1 MSLQKYFFIL
11 SALLLSIVSSTAEQ
25 LSNNSPSASDS
36 IKIDNLTPFQTSI
49 ADSIVNYGK
58 LFLNKPYRY
67 GSPGTDSFDCS
78 GFTSFVYRNFGF
90 TLQRSSADQALQ
102 FDSVDRSQLKMGDL
116 VFFSG
121 RSRSKRVGHVGIVTK
136 AKENGQFEFI
146 HAAVHSGVTISNS
159 EEAYYTKRY
168 IKAKRVIGYDRL
180 LGVVPY
186 LSKTENTVSETKTTV
201 PFSTEVKQ
209 TRKFI
214 PAEYHRVKSGETL
227 SSIAHKYG
235 ISITELKRKNDL
247 KGNKIKRKQQL
258 KIKDEET
265 IMVIEPLKDLA
276 NNPTE
281 ITNKTKNDNS
291 EVTSVEP
298 TVSTPTSVSHI
309 IKKGETLFSIS
320 KLYKISVE
328 ELKKINKLQTG
339 NIRPGQELKIS
350 QISEPISNV
359 ALSKSEIQKK
369 VTTHKVISGESLFSI
384 AKMYNVTTE
393 ELKKINDLTRSNIH
407 AGQEII
413 IYSGTEIAKADLKT
427 NTNLK
432 EKEVV
437 KKEVMTPK
445 NKIYKV
451 KKGENL
457 ISIAKDFNMSV
468 EDLKKMNN
476 LTDNK
481 IKFGQELNISQI
493 PEISKDKTKKPESP
507 VKSITH
513 KVKKDENLSNISKD
527 YNISI
532 DELKKINNLTD
543 SKIHFGQELI
553 VSQSVTETTKST
565 TSKVESKPKSFHH
578 KVKSGESYYSIAKKY
593 GCTMN
598 ELKEWNNKSG
608 SKLNIGDEVV
618 VYKKA
623 RI

>member
-78 GFTSFVYRNFGF
+78 GFTSFVYRNFGY

-102 FDSVDRSQLKMGDL
+102 FDSVDRRQLKMGDL

-186 LSKTENTVSETKTTV
+186 LSKTENTVSETKTTI

-298 TVSTPTSVSHI
+298 TVSTPTSASHI

-451 KKGENL
+451 KKGESL

-481 IKFGQELNISQI
+481 IKFGQEL
-493 PEISKDKTKKPESP
+493 
-507 VKSITH
+507 V
-513 KVKKDENLSNISKD
+513 
-527 YNISI
+527 
-532 DELKKINNLTD
+532 
-543 SKIHFGQELI
+543 

-565 TSKVESKPKSFHH
+565 TSKVESKPKSFRH

>member
-1 MSLQKYFFIL
+1 MQKYFFIL

-78 GFTSFVYRNFGF
+78 GFTSFVYRNFGY

-102 FDSVDRSQLKMGDL
+102 FDSVDRRQLKMGDL

-186 LSKTENTVSETKTTV
+186 LSKTENTVSETKTTI

-451 KKGENL
+451 KKGESL

-481 IKFGQELNISQI
+481 IKFGQEL
-493 PEISKDKTKKPESP
+493 
-507 VKSITH
+507 V
-513 KVKKDENLSNISKD
+513 
-527 YNISI
+527 
-532 DELKKINNLTD
+532 
-543 SKIHFGQELI
+543 

-618 VYKKA
+618 FYKKA